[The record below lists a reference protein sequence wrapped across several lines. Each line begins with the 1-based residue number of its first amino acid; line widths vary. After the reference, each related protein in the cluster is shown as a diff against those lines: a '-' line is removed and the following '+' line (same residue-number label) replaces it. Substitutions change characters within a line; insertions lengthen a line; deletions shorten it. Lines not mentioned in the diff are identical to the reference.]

1 MLKNKYILDPWSIIE
16 NKFDSTKM
24 IDSESIFSLGNG
36 KIGQRGN
43 FEEDFSNNKTI
54 GNYISGI
61 YFRDK
66 TKVGWWKK
74 GYPEY
79 FAKMVNCP
87 NWNKIR
93 ISINNQ
99 LLDLNKCKILSFKRE
114 LNMKEGWCERKALVL
129 TNNSIKIEI
138 QSKKFISLKRVNIG
152 AINYKIK
159 VFDDNVNINV
169 FPCIDI
175 NVKNND
181 SNWNEPFLQTIDSI
195 SKNNLSIVNSKV
207 INSEFQISTFFKS
220 TYSLNNK
227 KVDIKYLESNDEN
240 LIGSSSVFSLNK
252 DDELTIFKVGG
263 YINSNDSRKKDFNNI
278 IEKECENALKTGFIE
293 LCKENTDEW
302 KKIWD
307 DSDIIIKGD
316 VKSQQAI
323 RFNIF
328 HLNQTFNGNDSSLN
342 IGPKGFT
349 GEKYG
354 GVTYWDTE
362 AYCIP
367 FYLGTKD
374 STVAKNLLNQRY
386 DQLKNAIKNAE
397 KIGLNHGAALYP
409 MVTVN
414 GEECHNE
421 WEITFEEIHRN
432 AAIAQAIK
440 KYVTTTGN
448 YKFLENKGIKILIA
462 ISRFWQQ
469 RVNYS
474 QLINKYVILGVT
486 GPNEYENNVDNNWYT
501 NYSAK
506 WCLEFTIKQLSEI
519 AKRKNIDKEI
529 VFKNNNINIQEI
541 ANWKKI
547 IKNIHLPYSK
557 DLNVFIQNDGFLNKD
572 LQPIDNIKSDER
584 PINQNWS
591 WDKILRSP
599 YIKQADVLQGFY
611 FFENDFS
618 KSELESNFNYY
629 EQFTVHESSLS
640 ACIHS
645 ILASRMNKIEKA
657 YEYYIR
663 ASRLDLDD
671 YNKEIKQG
679 LHITSMGGSWMSIV
693 EGFAGVRIFKEKLYI
708 NTNIPKNWD
717 SYSFKLNIKNR
728 KISVLI
734 NKHET
739 KIKLLLGE
747 KIDIVLNNQETTIY
761 PKTIK
766 IN

>member
-1 MLKNKYILDPWSIIE
+1 MLKHKYVLDPWSIIE
-16 NKFDSTKM
+16 NQYDSSNM

-43 FEEDFSNNKTI
+43 FEEDFSNNQTI

-61 YFRDK
+61 YYRDK

-93 ISINNQ
+93 ISINNT
-99 LLDLNKCKILSFKRE
+99 LLDLNKCEVLSYNRE
-114 LNMKEGWCERKALVL
+114 LNMKEGWCERKVL
-129 TNNSIKIEI
+129 LKNDKSEKIEI
-138 QSKKFISLKRVNIG
+138 QSKKFISIKRENLGV
-152 AINYKIK
+152 INYKIK
-159 VFDDNVNINV
+159 VFENNVKV
-169 FPCIDI
+169 EVLPCIDVNI
-175 NVKNND
+175 RNND
-181 SNWNEPFLQTIDSI
+181 SNWNEPFLETIESL
-195 SKNNLSIVNSKV
+195 SKNNLGIVKSNI
-207 INSEFQISTFFKS
+207 INSNFEISTFFK
-220 TYSLNNK
+220 TEYLINNK
-227 KVDIKYLESNDEN
+227 KINSSYSQSESKH
-240 LIGSSSVFSLNK
+240 LIGCKSKFLLNT

-263 YINSNDSRKKDFNNI
+263 YVNSNDSNKNEFNNI
-278 IEKECENALKTGFIE
+278 IEKESENALKTGFNE
-293 LCKENTDEW
+293 LCKENIDEW
-302 KKIWD
+302 SKVWEH
-307 DSDIIIKGD
+307 SDVIIEGD
-316 VKSQQAI
+316 IKSQQAI

-328 HLNQTFNGNDSSLN
+328 HLNQTFNGNDPKLN

-362 AYCIP
+362 AFCVP
-367 FYLGTKD
+367 FYLGTKH
-374 STVAKNLLNQRY
+374 SSVAKNLLNQRY
-386 DQLKNAIKNAE
+386 NQLDNAIKNA
-397 KIGLNHGAALYP
+397 KNIGLNHGAALYP

-440 KYVTTTGN
+440 KYINFTN
-448 YKFLENKGIKILIA
+448 DHNFLDDEGIKILIA
-462 ISRFWQQ
+462 ISRFWKE

-474 QLINKYVILGVT
+474 KVLNKYVILGVT

-506 WCLEFTIKQLSEI
+506 WCLDYTINQLSEI
-519 AKRKNIDKEI
+519 GNRNVKKHESIIKENNLNNKEI
-529 VFKNNNINIQEI
+529 S
-541 ANWKKI
+541 NWKKI

-557 DLNVFIQNDGFLNKD
+557 DLNIFIQNDGFLNKD
-572 LQPIDNIKSDER
+572 LQPANKIPHNQR

-591 WDKILRSP
+591 WDRILRSP

-611 FFENDFS
+611 FFEDHFT
-618 KSELESNFNYY
+618 KKELQSNFDFY
-629 EQFTVHESSLS
+629 EQFTVNESSLS
-640 ACIHS
+640 ACVHS
-645 ILASRMNKIEKA
+645 VLASSINDIEKA
-657 YEYYIR
+657 YEYFVR

-693 EGFAGVRIFKEKLYI
+693 EGFAGVRVSNGKLSL
-708 NTNIPKNWD
+708 NTKITNNWE
-717 SYSFKLNIKNR
+717 SYSFKLNVKNR
-728 KISVLI
+728 KLSVLI
-734 NKHET
+734 TKQET
-739 KIKLLLGE
+739 KIKLLQGKE
-747 KIDIVLNNQETTIY
+747 IDIILNNTEITI
-761 PKTIK
+761 
-766 IN
+766 NQ